1 MDTSFLLEQLG
12 AIGGPV
18 LIVFGF
24 IAVAIIT
31 YQTRRVSKLE
41 EQRETLISEQKQEAK
56 ETLTALVEF
65 NHTLEKV
72 LDRSDLSEISA
83 MVRNLG
89 EKVNE
94 ILLRISK

>member
-1 MDTSFLLEQLG
+1 MDVNFLLEQLG

-18 LIVFGF
+18 LVVLGIISV
-24 IAVAIIT
+24 AVIL
-31 YQTRRVSKLE
+31 YQTRKLSKVE
-41 EQRETLISEQKQEAK
+41 EQRDALVAESKQEAK
-56 ETLTALVEF
+56 ETLSALIEF

-72 LDRSDLSEISA
+72 LERSDLTEVA
-83 MVRNLG
+83 LAVRHLS